1 MTVLFSSVVK
11 AWKFL
16 LGALLLFGAL
26 WFLNPERG
34 IKHDERGV
42 VEIGYLA
49 ESGPEAASVE
59 DAMREFETQSRIAHE
74 KDPTHPIY
82 KIVTGQTASRDQT
95 ADPTR
100 FLVSVAGGMPP
111 DLILFDRYAVSEWA
125 ARGAFTKLDNFVAR
139 ESTNPAADAIRPQN
153 FYKSCWDEVV
163 YENPTTH
170 ERGVYGIPE
179 RVDDRALF
187 YNKDLL
193 KRAGFVDAT
202 GEAQPPRT
210 WEELEQMA
218 VKLTEHDARGRI
230 AQLGFAPNFGNA
242 WLYLYSWMNGGQ
254 FMSDNRRR
262 CTLNSPAVVPALE
275 WMTRV
280 YDSLGGAQ
288 REFAFEGTAQS
299 GQRNAPPG
307 ELDLFVQGKV
317 AMKIDGYWIF
327 PQVLAQY
334 GQNLNYAVTLPPLPT
349 TAAGKED
356 GAHSWVSGWCY
367 AIPSTARQ
375 KEGAWELI
383 KFMCTQHA
391 REIIGESERLR
402 LQSIGRIYVPTQNA
416 NRHINEWAFQKYI
429 ASDPAIPKKLRDGVK
444 LLNDLIDTSPFRPV
458 TPVGQLLFNEQKRAT
473 ENAIFHKMTAQEALD
488 QSTQVVQ
495 SALDRALTPPRGVV
509 VPWKYFLTVYFF
521 LITLAAIG
529 IYWWETR
536 PRISPAH
543 APTPTHARKKGIEQ
557 KHACEDE
564 QEIAGRRASY
574 FRATWA
580 GGWLCASPWI
590 IGFVLFSGGPIL
602 FAIIVGFCDYDILNP
617 ARFVGLAN
625 YRWMFTHDPLF
636 WKTIGN
642 TVFMIIGIPLGMAL
656 SLAIALLLN
665 LEVRGVAVW
674 RTFFYLPSIVPA
686 VASSILWIWIFNPR
700 IGLLNNVLA
709 AFGVQGPNWLQ
720 DEHTSKIALI
730 LMGLWSAGGGMIIWL
745 AGLKGISASYY
756 EAAALDG
763 ANAWQRFRTITL
775 PLLTPYIFFNL
786 IMGLIATLQIFTQSF
801 IMTQGGPI
809 DSTLFYAY
817 HLFNNAFRFLQMGYA
832 SALGWFLFLAVFT
845 LTLLQLKLSKRWVHY
860 EE

>member
-1 MTVLFSSVVK
+1 MK
-11 AWKFL
+11 AWKFIL
-16 LGALLLFGAL
+16 LALAVIALL
-26 WFLNPERG
+26 WFLNPERA
-34 IKHDERGV
+34 IERNEPGL
-42 VEIGYLA
+42 VEIVYLA
-49 ESGPEAASVE
+49 ESGPEAGSVE
-59 DAMREFETQSRIAHE
+59 EAMRDFEAQSRAAHQE
-74 KDPTHPIY
+74 NPAQPIY
-82 KIVTGQTASRDQT
+82 KIIKGQTASRDPT

-100 FLVSVAGGMPP
+100 FLVSAAGGMPP

-125 ARGAFTKLDNFVAR
+125 ARGAFTKLDDFVAR
-139 ESTNPAADAIRPQN
+139 ESTNPAPDAIRPEN
-153 FYKSCWDEVV
+153 FYKSCWDEVI
-163 YENPTTH
+163 YENPTTG
-170 ERGVYGIPE
+170 ERGIYGIPE

-193 KRAGFVDAT
+193 KRAGFVDAN

-230 AQLGFAPNFGNA
+230 TQLGFAPNFGNA
-242 WLYLYSWMNGGQ
+242 WLYLYSWMNGGR
-254 FMSDNRRR
+254 FMSDDRRH
-262 CTLNSPAVVPALE
+262 CTLNSPAVVQALE

-288 REFAFEGTAQS
+288 KEFAFEGTAQS
-299 GQRNAPPG
+299 GQRSAPPG

-317 AMKIDGYWIF
+317 AMKIDGYWTF
-327 PQVLAQY
+327 PEVLAQY
-334 GQNLNYAVTLPPLPT
+334 GQNLNYAVTLPPLPAG
-349 TAAGKED
+349 AAGKENN
-356 GAHSWVSGWCY
+356 AYSWVSGWCY

-375 KEGAWELI
+375 KEGAWELL
-383 KFMCTQHA
+383 KFMCSQHA

-429 ASDPAIPKKLRDGVK
+429 ASDPAIPDKLRDGVK

-473 ENAIFHKMTAQEALD
+473 ENAIFHKMSAQEALNE
-488 QSTQVVQ
+488 STTVVQ
-495 SALDRALTPPRGVV
+495 DALDRALSPARGVI
-509 VPWKYFLTVYFF
+509 VPWKYFLAVYF
-521 LITLAAIG
+521 LLLVGAAVG
-529 IYWWETR
+529 IYLWETR
-536 PRISPAH
+536 IYRAR
-543 APTPTHARKKGIEQ
+543 APNRKRAI
-557 KHACEDE
+557 DYDYE
-564 QEIAGRRASY
+564 QEHEFLIKGTRSSY
-574 FRATWA
+574 LRSQWA

-590 IGFVLFSGGPIL
+590 IGFILFTGGPIL
-602 FAIIVGFCDYDILNP
+602 FAIVASFCDYDILNP

-625 YRWMFTHDPLF
+625 YRWMFTRDPLF
-636 WKTIGN
+636 WKVIGN
-642 TVFMIIGIPLGMAL
+642 TLYMVIGIPLGMAL

-709 AFGVQGPNWLQ
+709 AFGIHGPNWLQ

-730 LMGLWSAGGGMIIWL
+730 LMGLWSAGGGMIVWL
-745 AGLKGISASYY
+745 AGLKGISPSYY

-832 SALGWFLFLAVFT
+832 SALGWFLFLAVFL

>member
-1 MTVLFSSVVK
+1 VK

-16 LGALLLFGAL
+16 LGAFLFLGAL

-34 IKHDERGV
+34 IERNERGV
-42 VEIGYLA
+42 VEIAYLG

-74 KDPTHPIY
+74 NNPTHPIY
-82 KIVTGQTASRDQT
+82 RIVTGQTASRDQT

-100 FLVSVAGGMPP
+100 FLVSVAGGRPP

-125 ARGAFTKLDNFVAR
+125 ARGAFAKLDEFVTR
-139 ESTNPAADAIRPQN
+139 ESTNPAPDAIRPEN
-153 FYKSCWDEVV
+153 FYKSCWDEVI

-170 ERGVYGIPE
+170 ERGIYGIPE

-193 KRAGFVDAT
+193 KRAGFVDAN

-210 WEELEQMA
+210 WEELELMA

-230 AQLGFAPNFGNA
+230 TQLGFAPNFGNA
-242 WLYLYSWMNGGQ
+242 WLYLYAWMNGGQ
-254 FMSDNRRR
+254 FMSTDRRR
-262 CTLNSPAVVPALE
+262 CILNSLPVVQALD

-288 REFAFEGTAQS
+288 KEFAFEGTAQS
-299 GQRNAPPG
+299 GQRSAPPG

-327 PQVLAQY
+327 PEVLAQY
-334 GQNLNYAVTLPPLPT
+334 GQNLNYAVTLPPLPAG
-349 TAAGKED
+349 AAGKAKSEY
-356 GAHSWVSGWCY
+356 SWVSGWCY

-375 KEGAWELI
+375 KEGAWELL
-383 KFMCTQHA
+383 KFMCSQHA

-416 NRHINEWAFQKYI
+416 NRHINQWAFQKYI
-429 ASDPAIPKKLRDGVK
+429 SSDPAIPTKLRDGVK

-473 ENAIFHKMTAQEALD
+473 ENAIFHKMTAQEALN

-495 SALDRALTPPRGVV
+495 SALDRVLSPPRGVI
-509 VPWKYFLTVYFF
+509 VPWKYFLVVYLL
-521 LITLAAIG
+521 LITAAAIG
-529 IYWWETR
+529 IYLWETR
-536 PRISPAH
+536 TRFPHAH
-543 APTPTHARKKGIEQ
+543 AHKKEIEQ
-557 KHACEDE
+557 EHVYDE
-564 QEIAGRRASY
+564 HEAGGTRSRYLRAQ
-574 FRATWA
+574 WA
-580 GGWLCASPWI
+580 GGWLCASPWL
-590 IGFVLFSGGPIL
+590 IGFILFTGGPIL

-625 YRWMFTHDPLF
+625 YRWMFTRDPLF
-636 WKTIGN
+636 WKVLGN
-642 TVFMIIGIPLGMAL
+642 TLYMMIGIPLGMAL

-674 RTFFYLPSIVPA
+674 RTFFYLPSIVPV

-709 AFGVQGPNWLQ
+709 AFGIHGPNWLQ

-775 PLLTPYIFFNL
+775 PLLTPYILFNL
-786 IMGLIATLQIFTQSF
+786 IMGLIATLQIFTQAF

-832 SALGWFLFLAVFT
+832 SALGWFLFLAVFL
-845 LTLLQLKLSKRWVHY
+845 LTLAQLKLSKRWVHY

>member
-1 MTVLFSSVVK
+1 MSL
-11 AWKFL
+11 WKFL
-16 LGALLLFGAL
+16 LIVLAVITLL
-26 WFLNPERG
+26 WFLNPERATKRNEPG
-34 IKHDERGV
+34 I
-42 VEIGYLA
+42 VEIAYLA
-49 ESGPEAASVE
+49 ESGPEGSSVE
-59 DAMREFETQSRIAHE
+59 EAMREFEAQSRAAHQQN
-74 KDPTHPIY
+74 PAHPIY
-82 KIVTGQTASRDQT
+82 KIIKGQTASRDPT

-100 FLVSVAGGMPP
+100 FVVSLAGGTPP

-125 ARGAFTKLDNFVAR
+125 ARGAFTKLDEFVAR
-139 ESTNPAADAIRPQN
+139 ESTNPAPDAIRSEN
-153 FYKSCWDEVV
+153 FYKSCWDEVI
-163 YENPTTH
+163 YKNPTTH
-170 ERGVYGIPE
+170 ERGIYGIPE

-193 KRAGFVDAT
+193 KRAGFVDAN
-202 GEAQPPRT
+202 GEAQPPRS
-210 WEELEQMA
+210 WDELEQMA
-218 VKLTEHDARGRI
+218 IKLTDHDARGRI
-230 AQLGFAPNFGNA
+230 TQLGFAPNFGNA
-242 WLYLYSWMNGGQ
+242 WLYLYAWMNGGQ
-254 FMSDNRRR
+254 FMSDDRRR
-262 CTLNSPAVVPALE
+262 CTLNSRPIMQALE

-288 REFAFEGTAQS
+288 KEFAFEGTAQS
-299 GQRNAPPG
+299 GQRSAPPG

-317 AMKIDGYWIF
+317 AMKVDGYWIF
-327 PQVLAQY
+327 PEVLAQY
-334 GQNLNYAVTLPPLPT
+334 GQNLNYAVTLPPLPAS
-349 TAAGKED
+349 AAGKENS
-356 GAHSWVSGWCY
+356 GYSWVSGWCY

-375 KEGAWELI
+375 KEGAWELL
-383 KFMCTQHA
+383 KFMCSQRA

-429 ASDPAIPKKLRDGVK
+429 SSDPAIPGKLRDGVK

-473 ENAIFHKMTAQEALD
+473 ENAIFHKMTAQDALK

-495 SALDRALTPPRGVV
+495 NALDRVLNPPRGVI
-509 VPWKYFLTVYFF
+509 VPWKYFLAVYFL
-521 LITLAAIG
+521 LITVAAIG
-529 IYWWETR
+529 IYLWETR
-536 PRISPAH
+536 MRV
-543 APTPTHARKKGIEQ
+543 GYL
-557 KHACEDE
+557 
-564 QEIAGRRASY
+564 RAQW
-574 FRATWA
+574 T

-590 IGFVLFSGGPIL
+590 IGFILFTGGPIL
-602 FAIIVGFCDYDILNP
+602 FAIVVSFCDYDILSP
-617 ARFVGLAN
+617 ARFVGLTN
-625 YRWMFTHDPLF
+625 YRWMFTRDPLF

-674 RTFFYLPSIVPA
+674 RTCFYLPSIVPV

-700 IGLLNNVLA
+700 IGLLNNILA
-709 AFGVQGPNWLQ
+709 AFGVHGPNWLQ
-720 DEHTSKIALI
+720 DEDTSKIALI
-730 LMGLWSAGGGMIIWL
+730 LMGVWSAGGGMIIWL

-775 PLLTPYIFFNL
+775 PLLTPYILFNL

-801 IMTQGGPI
+801 IMTQGGPV

-832 SALGWFLFLAVFT
+832 SALGWFLFLAVFL

>member
-1 MTVLFSSVVK
+1 VK

-16 LGALLLFGAL
+16 LGAVAVLALL
-26 WFLNPERG
+26 WFLNPERV
-34 IKHDERGV
+34 IKSNEPGV
-42 VEIGYLA
+42 VEIVYLA
-49 ESGPEAASVE
+49 ESGPEAGSVE
-59 DAMREFETQSRIAHE
+59 EAMRDFEERSRAAHQLN
-74 KDPTHPIY
+74 PAHPIY
-82 KIVTGQTASRDQT
+82 KIIKGQTASRDPT

-125 ARGAFTKLDNFVAR
+125 ARGAFTRLDDFVAR
-139 ESTNPAADAIRPQN
+139 ESTNPAPDAIRPEN

-163 YENPTTH
+163 YENPITGA
-170 ERGVYGIPE
+170 RGIYGIPE

-193 KRAGFVDAT
+193 KRAGFVDAK

-218 VKLTEHDARGRI
+218 VKLTEHDVRGRI
-230 AQLGFAPNFGNA
+230 TQLGFAPNFGNA
-242 WLYLYSWMNGGQ
+242 WLYLYSWMNGGR
-254 FMSDNRRR
+254 FMSSDRRQ
-262 CTLNSPAVVPALE
+262 CSLNSPAVVQALE
-275 WMTRV
+275 WMRRV

-288 REFAFEGTAQS
+288 KEFAFEGTAQS
-299 GQRNAPPG
+299 GQRSAPPG

-317 AMKIDGYWIF
+317 AMKIDGYWTF
-327 PQVLAQY
+327 PEVLAQY
-334 GQNLNYAVTLPPLPT
+334 GQNLNYAVTLPPVP
-349 TAAGKED
+349 ASAVGKENK
-356 GAHSWVSGWCY
+356 GRSWVSGWCY

-375 KEGAWELI
+375 KEGAWELL
-383 KFMCTQHA
+383 KFMCSQHA

-429 ASDPAIPKKLRDGVK
+429 ASDPAVPSKLRDGVK
-444 LLNDLIDTSPFRPV
+444 LLNDLIDISPFRPV

-473 ENAIFHKMTAQEALD
+473 ENAIFHKMSAQGALD
-488 QSTQVVQ
+488 ESTAVVQ
-495 SALDRALTPPRGVV
+495 DALDRALSPTRGGL
-509 VPWKYFLTVYFF
+509 VPWKYFLGAYFSLIVGAGIAIYLGETRRHFGILQERALSRPKLRDATAGVPPTPARPAAEPNRYFF
-521 LITLAAIG
+521 
-529 IYWWETR
+529 
-536 PRISPAH
+536 S
-543 APTPTHARKKGIEQ
+543 Q
-557 KHACEDE
+557 
-564 QEIAGRRASY
+564 
-574 FRATWA
+574 WA

-590 IGFVLFSGGPIL
+590 IGFILFTGGPIL
-602 FAIIVGFCDYDILNP
+602 FAIVASFCDYDILNP
-617 ARFVGLAN
+617 ARFIGLAN
-625 YRWMFTHDPLF
+625 YRWMFTRDPLF
-636 WKTIGN
+636 WKVVGN
-642 TVFMIIGIPLGMAL
+642 TLYMVIGIPLGMAL
-656 SLAIALLLN
+656 SLALALMLN

-709 AFGVQGPNWLQ
+709 AFGIHGPNWLQ

-730 LMGLWSAGGGMIIWL
+730 LMGLWSAGGGMIVWL
-745 AGLKGISASYY
+745 AGLKGISPTYY

-775 PLLTPYIFFNL
+775 PLLSPYIFFNL

-832 SALGWFLFLAVFT
+832 SALGWFLFLAVFL

>member
-1 MTVLFSSVVK
+1 MSV
-11 AWKFL
+11 WKFL
-16 LGALLLFGAL
+16 FIALAAIALLWL
-26 WFLNPERG
+26 LNPERTIKRNEPG
-34 IKHDERGV
+34 I
-42 VEIGYLA
+42 VEIVYLG

-59 DAMREFETQSRIAHE
+59 EAMREFETESQVAHE
-74 KDPTHPIY
+74 RDPAHPIY
-82 KIVTGQTASRDQT
+82 KIIKGQTASRDPT

-100 FLVSVAGGMPP
+100 FLVSLAGRMPP

-125 ARGAFTKLDNFVAR
+125 ARGAFTKLDEFVAR
-139 ESTNPAADAIRPQN
+139 ESLNPAPDAIRPEN
-153 FYKSCWDEVV
+153 FYKSCWDEVIC
-163 YENPTTH
+163 ENPTTH
-170 ERGVYGIPE
+170 ERGIYGIPE
-179 RVDDRALF
+179 RVDDRAFF

-193 KRAGFVDAT
+193 KRAGFVDAS

-210 WEELEQMA
+210 WEELELMA
-218 VKLTEHDARGRI
+218 VKLTEHDARGRVT
-230 AQLGFAPNFGNA
+230 QLGFAPNFGNA
-242 WLYLYSWMNGGQ
+242 WLYLYAWMNGGQ
-254 FMSDNRRR
+254 FMSDDRRR
-262 CTLNSPAVVPALE
+262 CTLNSPPAVQALE

-288 REFAFEGTAQS
+288 KEFAFEGTAQS
-299 GQRNAPPG
+299 GQRSAPPG

-317 AMKIDGYWIF
+317 AMKIDGYWTF
-327 PQVLAQY
+327 PEVLAQY
-334 GQNLNYAVTLPPLPT
+334 GQNLNYAVTLPPLPAST
-349 TAAGKED
+349 GAKEKS
-356 GAHSWVSGWCY
+356 GYSWVSGWCY

-375 KEGAWELI
+375 KEGAWELL
-383 KFMCTQHA
+383 KYMCSQHA
-391 REIIGESERLR
+391 REIIGENERLR

-416 NRHINEWAFQKYI
+416 NRNLNQWAFQKYI
-429 ASDPAIPKKLRDGVK
+429 ASDPAIPPKLRDGVK

-473 ENAIFHKMTAQEALD
+473 ENAIFHKMTAQEALN

-495 SALDRALTPPRGVV
+495 SALDRVLSPPRGVI
-509 VPWKYFLTVYFF
+509 VPWKYFLAVYFL
-521 LITLAAIG
+521 LITAAAIG
-529 IYWWETR
+529 IYLWETR
-536 PRISPAH
+536 TRFPH
-543 APTPTHARKKGIEQ
+543 APALTRARKKEIEQ
-557 KHACEDE
+557 EHAYE
-564 QEIAGRRASY
+564 QEAGGTPSRY
-574 FRATWA
+574 FRSQWA
-580 GGWLCASPWI
+580 SGWLCASPWI
-590 IGFVLFSGGPIL
+590 IGFILFTGGPIL
-602 FAIIVGFCDYDILNP
+602 FAIVVSFCDYDILNP
-617 ARFVGLAN
+617 ARFAGLAN
-625 YRWMFTHDPLF
+625 YRWMFTRDPLF
-636 WKTIGN
+636 WKAIGN
-642 TVFMIIGIPLGMAL
+642 TVFMIIGIPLGMGL

-674 RTFFYLPSIVPA
+674 RTFFFLPSIVPV

-700 IGLLNNVLA
+700 IGLLNNALA
-709 AFGVQGPNWLQ
+709 AFGVHGPNWLQ

-745 AGLKGISASYY
+745 AGLKGISPSYY

-775 PLLTPYIFFNL
+775 PLLTPYILFNL

-832 SALGWFLFLAVFT
+832 SALGWFLFLAVFA